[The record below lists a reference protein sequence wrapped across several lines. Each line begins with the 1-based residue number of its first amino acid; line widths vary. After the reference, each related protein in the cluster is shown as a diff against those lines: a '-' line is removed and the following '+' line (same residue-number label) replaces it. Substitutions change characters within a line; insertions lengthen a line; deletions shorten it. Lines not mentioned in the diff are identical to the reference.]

1 MEVSL
6 LLIRQIAEL
15 FFMLL
20 MGFIIAKIRFL
31 SEADSKVVSKLV
43 LYLVMPCSIL
53 NAFQES
59 FSKEKLRGL
68 LLAFAAALLAHL
80 LLMAVNAACQR
91 LLHMDGVEVCSAYY
105 SNAANLI
112 IPVVGYVLGGEWVL
126 YSCAYITVQTA
137 FIWTHGK
144 RIMSGEKGFGWK
156 KVFTNINLLVTAAG
170 IVMFLG
176 QLRMPAL
183 LRETVASV
191 GQMVG
196 PLSMIV
202 TGILVGYMPL
212 KEVFATRRVY
222 LVSALRLLLY
232 PLLFL
237 AVLKCSGMAAF
248 TPDGDTILLVSFLAT
263 TAPSAAAI
271 VQMAQ
276 VYGGDSAYASKIN
289 VMTTLLCI
297 LTMPLMVMLYQ
308 AW

>member
-6 LLIRQIAEL
+6 LLIQQIGEL
-15 FFMLL
+15 FLMLL
-20 MGFIIAKIRFL
+20 MGFVIAKIRFL
-31 SEADSKVVSKLV
+31 SEADSKVISKLV

-59 FSKEKLRGL
+59 FTPEKLQGL
-68 LLAFAAALLAHL
+68 LLAFAAALVAHL
-80 LLMAVNAACQR
+80 LLMAVNMACR
-91 LLHMDGVEVCSAYY
+91 RWLHMDGVEVCSAYY

-112 IPVVGYVLGGEWVL
+112 IPVVGYVLGEEWVL

-137 FIWTHGK
+137 FIWSHGK
-144 RIMSGEKGFGWK
+144 RIMSGEKGFAWK
-156 KVFTNINLLVTAAG
+156 KVFTNINLLVTVVG
-170 IVMFLG
+170 IVMFLF
-176 QLRMPAL
+176 QLRMPVL
-183 LRETVASV
+183 LSETVASV
-191 GQMVG
+191 GHMVG

-212 KEVFATRRVY
+212 KAVFATPRVY
-222 LVSALRLLLY
+222 LVSALRLVVY

-237 AVLKCSGMAAF
+237 AALKLSGMAGLV
-248 TPDGDTILLVSFLAT
+248 PGGDTILLVSFLAT

-297 LTMPLMVMLYQ
+297 VTMPLMVVLYQ